1 MCIRDSY
8 RICSDKAKIAA
19 AFFGLGAS
27 PDGGTTWLLPRLVG
41 SQRARK
47 FFFGNEVWSA
57 NESLQ
62 AGAVDEV
69 TQLEKL
75 IPRSIEVARDWG
87 RWSVNSRRS
96 TKQLIDAS
104 TSTFLET
111 QLEFERALM
120 ISSTQTADFL
130 EGVTAFME
138 KREPQFSG
146 GYEDE

>member
-1 MCIRDSY
+1 
-8 RICSDKAKIAA
+8 
-19 AFFGLGAS
+19 
-27 PDGGTTWLLPRLVG
+27 
-41 SQRARK
+41 
-47 FFFGNEVWSA
+47 
-57 NESLQ
+57 
-62 AGAVDEV
+62 
-69 TQLEKL
+69 
-75 IPRSIEVARDWG
+75 
-87 RWSVNSRRS
+87 
-96 TKQLIDAS
+96 LIDAS

>member
-1 MCIRDSY
+1 M
-8 RICSDKAKIAA
+8 
-19 AFFGLGAS
+19 
-27 PDGGTTWLLPRLVG
+27 
-41 SQRARK
+41 
-47 FFFGNEVWSA
+47 
-57 NESLQ
+57 
-62 AGAVDEV
+62 DEV
-69 TQLEKL
+69 TQSEKL
-75 IPRSIEVARDWG
+75 ISRSIEVAKDWG

-120 ISSTQTADFL
+120 ISSSQSKDFL

-138 KREPQFSG
+138 KREPRFSG